1 MAFAQRLQEVRR
13 RSGLTQEQFAERLCV
28 SRQAVSKWESGRG
41 YPEIEKIL
49 YICSCYG
56 VTLNELFDQELPP
69 PSESSAPEPEP
80 ALAGLIGLC
89 LKGGSSDMATVIWI
103 GAMVLFGV
111 VEAATAGLTSIW
123 FVLGSVAGL
132 IAAICDGPVW
142 LQLTLFFVVSI
153 ISLAATRPLV
163 KKLMGKNIVATN
175 ADRVLGAQARVTEAI
190 DNTLPT
196 GAVYVGGKTW
206 TARSESGEPIP
217 VGTIVRIGRM
227 EGVKLYVQPLQAA
240 VHTETETKTK

>member
-1 MAFAQRLQEVRR
+1 
-13 RSGLTQEQFAERLCV
+13 
-28 SRQAVSKWESGRG
+28 
-41 YPEIEKIL
+41 
-49 YICSCYG
+49 
-56 VTLNELFDQELPP
+56 
-69 PSESSAPEPEP
+69 
-80 ALAGLIGLC
+80 
-89 LKGGSSDMATVIWI
+89 MATVIWI

-227 EGVKLYVQPLQAA
+227 EGVKPYVQPLQAA
-240 VHTETETKTK
+240 VHTETETETK